1 VPAQKN
7 NVTSNITGVFDD
19 GSGTFVSITGNAASA
34 STVVVAP
41 PSISKAFVPALIGVN
56 STSTLSFIITNPAV
70 NTVAETGVAVTD
82 TLPANLVVAT
92 PNGLTGSCGGT
103 VTATAGSGSV
113 VLSSGSIAVNSS
125 CTFSVNVTSAVS
137 GTYNNVSGPVSSTN
151 GGTGNTASAS
161 LIVKPASLSITKTHA
176 GNLSRGE
183 IGAIYTITVSNTA
196 NTGPTVGTVTVADT
210 LPPRMTATSMAG
222 PGWTCVLATT
232 TCTRSDV
239 LAPGASYPP
248 ITLVV
253 NLAINISGQIVNT
266 ATVSGGGDPNS
277 HTAMDASHVGPPLD
291 IFLTTPPDN
300 NVTINAGGTA
310 QYVFTVDANGGGL
323 GGINFSAQ
331 GLPPGATVTFDKQ
344 GETLPE
350 TQITMTITTVGPTAA
365 AMPLHGTGGS
375 PLYAALLLPGFGM
388 GLVLLGRGKK
398 TAQGKKL
405 RLLLLAGFLL
415 MLLLVAGCGGHAGN
429 VGGGGGGTPAGS
441 YAISVTATSSTQPDV
456 QATTTVNLTVR

>member
-1 VPAQKN
+1 
-7 NVTSNITGVFDD
+7 
-19 GSGTFVSITGNAASA
+19 
-34 STVVVAP
+34 
-41 PSISKAFVPALIGVN
+41 
-56 STSTLSFIITNPAV
+56 
-70 NTVAETGVAVTD
+70 
-82 TLPANLVVAT
+82 
-92 PNGLTGSCGGT
+92 
-103 VTATAGSGSV
+103 
-113 VLSSGSIAVNSS
+113 
-125 CTFSVNVTSAVS
+125 
-137 GTYNNVSGPVSSTN
+137 
-151 GGTGNTASAS
+151 
-161 LIVKPASLSITKTHA
+161 
-176 GNLSRGE
+176 
-183 IGAIYTITVSNTA
+183 
-196 NTGPTVGTVTVADT
+196 
-210 LPPRMTATSMAG
+210 M
-222 PGWTCVLATT
+222 
-232 TCTRSDV
+232 
-239 LAPGASYPP
+239 
-248 ITLVV
+248 
-253 NLAINISGQIVNT
+253 
-266 ATVSGGGDPNS
+266 
-277 HTAMDASHVGPPLD
+277 
-291 IFLTTPPDN
+291 
-300 NVTINAGGTA
+300 
-310 QYVFTVDANGGGL
+310 DANGGGL